1 MKDTLTFHEKPT
13 HLHAIVTGAN
23 RAEVASAYLAEL
35 PAVCSAR
42 GRRRVLLE
50 ERLVG
55 PPMPLIDVFEIVEA
69 MARDAPAMFDRF
81 AFVDV
86 YPRGDNVKFAETV
99 AVNRSIPV
107 RTFAT
112 VAVAAAWP
120 AEE

>member
-1 MKDTLTFHEKPT
+1 MSYTLTLHEKPT

-23 RAEVASAYLAEL
+23 RADVALAYLAEL
-35 PAVCSAR
+35 LRECSAR

-55 PPMPLIDVFEIVEA
+55 PRMSLIDVFEVVETR
-69 MARDAPAMFDRF
+69 ARDALAMFDRF

-112 VAVAAAWP
+112 VAEAEAWL
-120 AEE
+120 AEP